1 MWARVK
7 AEAERSLMAEF
18 GVTCWR
24 PAMIGGTPTTPQP
37 LLLTMVRPVL
47 KAMFGSIRSAY
58 VENVDIGRAMLEAA
72 RRGYRNRIIEN
83 PEIRDLAASA
93 RLEPV

>member
-1 MWARVK
+1 
-7 AEAERSLMAEF
+7 
-18 GVTCWR
+18 
-24 PAMIGGTPTTPQP
+24 
-37 LLLTMVRPVL
+37 
-47 KAMFGSIRSAY
+47 MFGSIRSAY